1 MEPLLDEEPARR
13 GPSFAEKLVV
23 GCGLFIVLLVL
34 FIAVMALAFQRACAC
49 ATHVVAQRGHVVHV
63 AANLDLTL
71 LNYRYSG
78 GTARDTPHPGLQF
91 LVTRWQLYNPGSAPR
106 PINAFQAVSGLHVL
120 APDRGLRD
128 LRSTLPRGTLSPG
141 GEVVGTLVFEIEQHA
156 SMVEV
161 NYRSG
166 SFEATWQFGR

>member
-13 GPSFAEKLVV
+13 DPPVAEKLVV
-23 GCGLFIVLLVL
+23 GCGLFILLLVL
-34 FIAVMALAFQRACAC
+34 FIAAMALAFQRACAC

-63 AANLDLTL
+63 TANLDLTL

-78 GTARDTPHPGLQF
+78 GTARDAPHSGLQF

-106 PINAFQAVSGLHVL
+106 PIEGFQVVSGLHVL
-120 APDRGLRD
+120 GPDRGLHD

-141 GEVVGTLVFEIEQHA
+141 GEVAGTLVFEIERHA
-156 SMVEV
+156 AIAEV

-166 SFEATWQFGR
+166 SFEATWQFQH

>member
-1 MEPLLDEEPARR
+1 MEPLLDEGPARR

-23 GCGLFIVLLVL
+23 GCGLFILLLVL
-34 FIAVMALAFQRACAC
+34 FIAAMAVAFQRACAC

-78 GTARDTPHPGLQF
+78 ATVRDSPHPGLQY
-91 LVTRWQLYNPGSAPR
+91 LVTRWKVYNPGSAPR
-106 PINAFQAVSGLHVL
+106 PVNAFVVVSGLHVL
-120 APDRGLRD
+120 GPDWGLRD
-128 LRSTLPRGTLSPG
+128 LRSTLLRGALSPG

-156 SMVEV
+156 SIAEV

-166 SFEATWQFGR
+166 SFEATWQFRR